1 MKIAIEGIAGA
12 GKSTLRDRILALADQ
27 HELRVRHVG
36 QFSWLS
42 PSATRVLVNLRTGR
56 APVPRPLAIDAA
68 RDDLL
73 LHAEHNLRTLHPS
86 EHVLADR
93 LMLSTACMI
102 ELAHAGTAHTCLT
115 ELAAV
120 KNARPDLT
128 VLVTTPVDLCA
139 RRLATR
145 STSRPLDDPS
155 TAARLRDLYEHCA
168 DTWCQLTRTPVRRY
182 TLATN
187 EDSEH
192 AAHELIAELKGN
204 PAG

>member
-12 GKSTLRDRILALADQ
+12 GKSTLRDRILTLAHQ
-27 HELRVRHVG
+27 HELQVRHVG

-42 PSATRVLVNLRTGR
+42 PAATRTLVNMRTGR
-56 APVPRPLAIDAA
+56 APVLGPDAIDAA

-73 LHAEHNLRTLHPS
+73 LHAEHNLKTAHPN

-93 LMLSTACMI
+93 LVLSTACMI
-102 ELAHAGTAHTCLT
+102 ELAHTGTAHACLT
-115 ELAAV
+115 ELASV
-120 KNARPDLT
+120 ENARPDLT
-128 VLVTTPVDLCA
+128 VLVTTPADLCT

-155 TAARLRDLYEHCA
+155 TAAQLRDLYEHCA
-168 DTWCQLTRTPVRRY
+168 DTWSQLTRTPVRRY